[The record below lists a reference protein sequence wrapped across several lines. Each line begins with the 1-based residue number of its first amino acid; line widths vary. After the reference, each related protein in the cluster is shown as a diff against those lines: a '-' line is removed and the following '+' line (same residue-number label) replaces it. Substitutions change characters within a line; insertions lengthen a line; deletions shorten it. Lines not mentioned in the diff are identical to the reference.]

1 MFAPLLLIGT
11 TERTLA
17 DLKKRVKHFLHLTSV
32 FSVANLPRMKTKK
45 LDAGL
50 AAAIEA
56 AGSRTE
62 LARRLG
68 ITPGAIS
75 QWKRIPIER
84 VPDVEAV
91 TGVKRS
97 VLRPDFWL
105 PRGR

>member
-1 MFAPLLLIGT
+1 MFAPLLLISA

-17 DLKKRVKHFLHLTSV
+17 HLKKRVKYFLRLTSV
-32 FSVANLPRMKTKK
+32 FSVANLRRMKTKK
-45 LDAGL
+45 LDAGF

>member
-1 MFAPLLLIGT
+1 MG
-11 TERTLA
+11 
-17 DLKKRVKHFLHLTSV
+17 LTGV

-84 VPDVEAV
+84 VPDVEAA
-91 TGVKRS
+91 TGVRRS